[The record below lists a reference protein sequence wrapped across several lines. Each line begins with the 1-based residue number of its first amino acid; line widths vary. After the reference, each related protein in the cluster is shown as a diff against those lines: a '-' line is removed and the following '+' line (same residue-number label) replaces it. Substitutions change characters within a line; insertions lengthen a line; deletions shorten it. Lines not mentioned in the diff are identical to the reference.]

1 MNINES
7 FEEFSAAFRVVL
19 PYLKEIM
26 GQDMAVNISDQTHFL
41 DFEDATT
48 FHIPVIAGR
57 EIPKGDPTHE
67 VIKQGKQLIANVPAE
82 VYGFP
87 MKGVIT
93 PIITGGRVVGCIGIG
108 RNTAIEA
115 KVLQMTSNLEESI
128 QQVSDTIQQ
137 IVDSSSSINE
147 NQQQLG
153 TAVTEIGEAT
163 DSIYV
168 VLELIKNIVNQ
179 TKMLGLNA
187 SIEAARAGDDGR
199 GFGVVAKE
207 IRKLS
212 DQSQHTVARINDL
225 AKQIDQRVQGAQNV
239 SSVTLKAVEEQAA
252 ATQEIMA
259 SIEEISSSSQILDD
273 IAKKL

>member
-1 MNINES
+1 MHINES

-26 GQDMAVNISDQTHFL
+26 GHDMAVNISNQTHFL
-41 DFEDATT
+41 KFEDATT
-48 FHIPVIAGR
+48 FHLPVTNGS
-57 EIPKGDPTHE
+57 EIPKGDPTNE
-67 VIKQGKQLIANVPAE
+67 VIKEGKQLITNVPAE
-82 VYGFP
+82 VYGVP
-87 MKGVIT
+87 MKAIIT
-93 PIITGGRVVGCIGIG
+93 PIITGGKVVGCIGIG
-108 RNTAIEA
+108 RNTALED

-128 QQVSDTIQQ
+128 QQVSATIQQ
-137 IVDSSSSINE
+137 IVASSSSINE

-153 TAVTEIGEAT
+153 TAVTEIGDAT

-168 VLELIKNIVNQ
+168 VLELIKNIANQ

-187 SIEAARAGDDGR
+187 SIEASRAGDDGR

-212 DQSQHTVARINDL
+212 EQSQYTVARINDL
-225 AKQIDQRVQGAQNV
+225 TKQIDQRVQGAQNV

-273 IAKKL
+273 IAKEL